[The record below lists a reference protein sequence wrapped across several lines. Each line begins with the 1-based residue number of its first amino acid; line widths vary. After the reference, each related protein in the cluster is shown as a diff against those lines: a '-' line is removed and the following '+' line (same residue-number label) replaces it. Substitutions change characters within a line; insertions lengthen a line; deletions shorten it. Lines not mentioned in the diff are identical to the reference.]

1 MRQYEQGVEFSDR
14 EPTGCQNAI
23 LKPRI
28 VSFISV
34 GGLYDAHGCSAVFVL
49 EVKSMI
55 EWQSHHDGTTV
66 TSSSSNLSIEK
77 SYL

>member
-14 EPTGCQNAI
+14 ETTGCQDVI
-23 LKPRI
+23 LRPRI

-49 EVKSMI
+49 DVKSMI
-55 EWQSHHDGTTV
+55 EWQSRHDGTTV
-66 TSSSSNLSIEK
+66 TGSSSSLSVEK